1 MKADYVSYR
10 KAAACSVIGAVIHA
24 VLAVGLLIYGL
35 KAADHTAVSASLYV
49 GLGILVWISLA
60 VVHDQHRRE
69 RIEALEH
76 DALTQDK
83 GGSVFEGQGDFRVA
97 AKRLD
102 FIEKWA
108 LPSVSLVFGSLL
120 IAAGWWRFSSARP
133 RLDASTFVPSASS
146 GWGVGLWFLAALTG
160 FLFAR
165 YVAGMAKQPA
175 WSKLR
180 AGAGLSVAMA
190 LMGLASVIAH
200 LIDTWGPDGM
210 VRWLQVVFPLVM
222 IVLGV
227 EVFINFL
234 LDLYRPR
241 KAGETRPLAADS
253 RLMSFLAAP
262 DRIAE
267 SASEAINYQFGYNVT
282 STWLYQLLSRSLAN
296 LLILGLLVGWL
307 LSAAAVVQPH
317 QRALVLRFGH
327 VAREIG
333 PGLHFKLPWPI
344 ERLSIPSYSERDAKG
359 KIVDKGM
366 TTTGVRTLQ
375 LGKPLPAKE
384 RTEPIL
390 WTNEHGAGEVFFVVR
405 PSPLQIADLNP
416 DDRVADK
423 AADSAWL
430 SDLAL
435 IAAEIPMQY
444 AVRDV
449 QAFESLGDPDQRE
462 SILKTT
468 AQRAVMRTLR
478 GYSVDQILGPKRTEL
493 APRLRT
499 AIEDAFAK
507 LNPDPSGKPR
517 GSGVEILSVSV
528 QGVHPSKAVAPSF
541 EKVVQAEQGAE
552 GLVEAANA
560 AALGTLIAMT
570 GSRQLAT
577 DLVAAIEEKDRLS
590 SSPNDS
596 PDALRAV
603 ESKIADLLAD
613 CRGKVAQS
621 LAQASAARWEKHLGM
636 RERAL
641 RYAGQ
646 VASFEA
652 NEPLF
657 RAHLYFDALVNAVRE
672 TRLVITDDD
681 RNLRINADLID
692 KSTDSGF
699 SILDSEV
706 ATK

>member
-1 MKADYVSYR
+1 MIADYVSYR
-10 KAAACSVIGAVIHA
+10 KAAACSMIGAVIHA
-24 VLAVGLLIYGL
+24 VLAVGLLVYGL
-35 KAADHTAVSASLYV
+35 KANDHTAVTAACYI
-49 GLGILVWISLA
+49 GLGILVWIGLA

-76 DALTQDK
+76 ESLTQDK

-97 AKRLD
+97 AKRLE

-108 LPSVSLVFGSLL
+108 LPILSLLFGGLL
-120 IAAGWWRFSSARP
+120 IAVGWWRFASARP
-133 RLDASTFVPSASS
+133 RLDPADFIPPAFS
-146 GWGVGLWFLAALTG
+146 GWGVGLWFLAALPG

-165 YVAGMAKQPA
+165 YVAGMAKQTA

-190 LMGLASVIAH
+190 LMGLASIIAH

-210 VRWLQVVFPLVM
+210 VRWLQVIFPLVM

-241 KAGETRPLAADS
+241 KAGEVRPLASDS

-282 STWLYQLLSRSLAN
+282 STWLYQLLSRSVAN
-296 LLILGLLVGWL
+296 LLILGLFVGWL
-307 LSAAAVVQPH
+307 LSTAAVVKPH
-317 QRALVLRFGH
+317 QRALVLRFGE
-327 VAREIG
+327 VSREID

-344 ERLSIPSYSERDAKG
+344 ERLSIPSYTERDAKG
-359 KIVDKGM
+359 RLVDKGM

-384 RTEPIL
+384 KTDPIL
-390 WTNEHGAGEVFFVVR
+390 WTNEHGTGETFFVVR
-405 PSPLQIADLNP
+405 PSPLQIADP
-416 DDRVADK
+416 AATDKIADK

-444 AVRDV
+444 AVSDV
-449 QAFESLGDPDQRE
+449 RAFESLGDPDQRE
-462 SILKTT
+462 NVLKTT

-493 APRLRT
+493 APRLR
-499 AIEDAFAK
+499 AAVIDAFAA
-507 LNPDPSGKPR
+507 LNPDAAGKPR
-517 GSGVEILSVSV
+517 GSGVEVLSISV

-541 EKVVQAEQGAE
+541 EKVVQAEQGSE
-552 GLVEAANA
+552 GLAQAANA

-590 SSPNDS
+590 GTAASPE
-596 PDALRAV
+596 ALRAS
-603 ESKIADLLAD
+603 ETKIAALLAD
-613 CRGKVAQS
+613 CRGKVAQT
-621 LAQASAARWEKHLGM
+621 LAEARASRWEKHLGM

-652 NEPLF
+652 NESLF
-657 RAHLYFDALVNAVRE
+657 RAHLYLEALVNAMRD
-672 TRLVITDDD
+672 TRLVITDDS

-692 KSTDSGF
+692 KSADSGF

-706 ATK
+706 AEK